1 MTYRN
6 WPTCCLC
13 ILFSFSSSFPYFLWF
28 LSSLLEFIFRYFS
41 IFLFCFSSRFMLG
54 FSPFYIFLHFLILL
68 FLQLYSFVSLLFIW
82 SVLFLFLVL
91 FFSLYIFFFLLF
103 CSSSYFLGQ
112 LLSLSALLC
121 SWFLLSCLISLLLP
135 LLSFDS
141 IHFILLFIIS
151 GIIHFFQFFQPFRLF
166 FILSFLASLVLLI
179 WIYNIAS

>member
-91 FFSLYIFFFLLF
+91 FFSLYIFSFYYFVHLPIFLVNCSHFLLF
-103 CSSSYFLGQ
+103 CVPDFFCPVLLACFYHCYHLIPFISFSSLLFQAWFTYFSSFSLFAYSSSFP
-112 LLSLSALLC
+112 
-121 SWFLLSCLISLLLP
+121 FLLP
-135 LLSFDS
+135 SFC
-141 IHFILLFIIS
+141 
-151 GIIHFFQFFQPFRLF
+151 
-166 FILSFLASLVLLI
+166 
-179 WIYNIAS
+179 